1 VVVSPGARLYTSLRS
16 TTFAAALGG
25 GAQAT
30 DRATAIFT
38 AIVGAVSLARAVGKE
53 AIAARILADVRALVL
68 R

>member
-1 VVVSPGARLYTSLRS
+1 MRS

-25 GAQAT
+25 GAHAT

-38 AIVGAVSLARAVGKE
+38 AIVGAVSLARAVGDE

>member
-1 VVVSPGARLYTSLRS
+1 LRS

-38 AIVGAVSLARAVGKE
+38 AIVGAVSLARAVGDE
-53 AIAARILADVRALVL
+53 AIAARILADVRALV
-68 R
+68 RR